1 MPAPLSAILHAVGIL
16 LHFPAVLLPCALARG
31 ILLSLQKSVS
41 FPVLVR
47 RFLPHRIIMPKSKEV
62 LSSTSGSD
70 SDSEVETKA
79 KRKKPSAPEKPAK
92 KPKSGESSKPGG
104 SSKGSSSGDDNMF
117 QIGKM
122 RYVSVRDFKGKV
134 LIDIRE
140 YWMNQD
146 GEMKPGKKGISLN
159 PEQWNQLKDQISEID
174 DAIKRI

>member
-1 MPAPLSAILHAVGIL
+1 MPEEIRARARKLQLPFPVKKPAL
-16 LHFPAVLLPCALARG
+16 LH
-31 ILLSLQKSVS
+31 
-41 FPVLVR
+41 
-47 RFLPHRIIMPKSKEV
+47 HIIMPKSKEV

-79 KRKKPSAPEKPAK
+79 KRKKPSVQEKPAM

-104 SSKGSSSGDDNMF
+104 SSKASNSDDNMF

>member
-1 MPAPLSAILHAVGIL
+1 MP
-16 LHFPAVLLPCALARG
+16 R
-31 ILLSLQKSVS
+31 
-41 FPVLVR
+41 
-47 RFLPHRIIMPKSKEV
+47 SKEV

-70 SDSEVETKA
+70 SDSDVDTKA

-92 KPKSGESSKPGG
+92 KVKSGESSKPGS
-104 SSKGSSSGDDNMF
+104 SSKGNSDNDNMF

-159 PEQWNQLKDQISEID
+159 PEQWNQLKEQISDID
-174 DAIKRI
+174 DAIKRT

>member
-1 MPAPLSAILHAVGIL
+1 MSLPIGPNLKERDHVQCQRLS
-16 LHFPAVLLPCALARG
+16 
-31 ILLSLQKSVS
+31 SLQ
-41 FPVLVR
+41 R
-47 RFLPHRIIMPKSKEV
+47 EMPKSKEV

-79 KRKKPSAPEKPAK
+79 KRKKSSAPEKPAK

-104 SSKGSSSGDDNMF
+104 SSKGSSNSDDNMF

>member
-1 MPAPLSAILHAVGIL
+1 
-16 LHFPAVLLPCALARG
+16 
-31 ILLSLQKSVS
+31 
-41 FPVLVR
+41 
-47 RFLPHRIIMPKSKEV
+47 MPKSKEV

-79 KRKKPSAPEKPAK
+79 KRKKPSTPEKPAK
-92 KPKSGESSKPGG
+92 KAKSGESSKPGG
-104 SSKGSSSGDDNMF
+104 SSKSSGNGDDNMF

-146 GEMKPGKKGISLN
+146 GEMKPGKKASSLS
-159 PEQWNQLKDQISEID
+159 LFL
-174 DAIKRI
+174 RTRLTLT

>member
-1 MPAPLSAILHAVGIL
+1 
-16 LHFPAVLLPCALARG
+16 
-31 ILLSLQKSVS
+31 
-41 FPVLVR
+41 
-47 RFLPHRIIMPKSKEV
+47 MPKSKEV

-104 SSKGSSSGDDNMF
+104 SSKGSGNGDDNMF

-146 GEMKPGKKGISLN
+146 GEMKPGKKGNPTRELLISWKKIITVGCLY
-159 PEQWNQLKDQISEID
+159 
-174 DAIKRI
+174 A

>member
-1 MPAPLSAILHAVGIL
+1 
-16 LHFPAVLLPCALARG
+16 
-31 ILLSLQKSVS
+31 
-41 FPVLVR
+41 
-47 RFLPHRIIMPKSKEV
+47 MPKSKEV

-79 KRKKPSAPEKPAK
+79 KRKKPSAPEKPVK
-92 KPKSGESSKPGG
+92 KLKSGESSKPGG
-104 SSKGSSSGDDNMF
+104 SSKGSSNSDDNMF

>member
-1 MPAPLSAILHAVGIL
+1 
-16 LHFPAVLLPCALARG
+16 
-31 ILLSLQKSVS
+31 
-41 FPVLVR
+41 
-47 RFLPHRIIMPKSKEV
+47 MPKSKEV

-70 SDSEVETKA
+70 CDSDTEPKA
-79 KRKKPSAPEKPAK
+79 KKKKASAPEKPAK

-104 SSKGSSSGDDNMF
+104 SSKGGNDEDENKF

-122 RYVSVRDFKGKV
+122 RYVSVRNFKGKV

-140 YWMNQD
+140 YWMSPD

-174 DAIKRI
+174 DAEAV

>member
-1 MPAPLSAILHAVGIL
+1 
-16 LHFPAVLLPCALARG
+16 
-31 ILLSLQKSVS
+31 
-41 FPVLVR
+41 
-47 RFLPHRIIMPKSKEV
+47 MPKSKEV

-79 KRKKPSAPEKPAK
+79 KRKKPSIPEKPAK
-92 KPKSGESSKPGG
+92 KQKSGESSRPGG
-104 SSKGSSSGDDNMF
+104 SANAKGDSNQEDNMF

-159 PEQWNQLKDQISEID
+159 PEQWSQLKDQISEID
-174 DAIKRI
+174 DAVKRI